1 MSSTNNTSTNPFTYL
16 FRQLVDNPLAFIS
29 LVALGGIVYLYQD
42 MRNFMMAQ
50 TQAFQEFT
58 VALKEQNVRIQHL
71 EQFHLEQIRRDA
83 TTNTNTTNPTTN
95 TDAR

>member
-1 MSSTNNTSTNPFTYL
+1 MSNTNNHSNAFTYL
-16 FRQLVDNPLAFIS
+16 LRQLVDNPLAFVS

-42 MRNFMMAQ
+42 MREFMTAQ
-50 TQAFQEFT
+50 TCAFQEFT

-71 EQFHLEQIRRDA
+71 EQFHLEQIRRE
-83 TTNTNTTNPTTN
+83 TNKANNTTTPTS

>member
-1 MSSTNNTSTNPFTYL
+1 MSNNNNTNPFTYL
-16 FRQLVDNPLAFIS
+16 FKQLVENPLAFIS

-71 EQFHLEQIRRDA
+71 EQFHLEQIRKEGA
-83 TTNTNTTNPTTN
+83 NPTTN
-95 TDAR
+95 NSNTTSTDAR

>member
-1 MSSTNNTSTNPFTYL
+1 MSSNNSTNAFTYL
-16 FRQLVDNPLAFIS
+16 VKQLVDNPLAFIS

>member
-1 MSSTNNTSTNPFTYL
+1 MSNNNNTNPFTYL

-71 EQFHLEQIRRDA
+71 EQFHLEQMRKEGDRLA
-83 TTNTNTTNPTTN
+83 PNPTTN
-95 TDAR
+95 TTSTDAR

>member
-1 MSSTNNTSTNPFTYL
+1 MADNLHNNSNGFTYL
-16 FRQLVDNPLAFIS
+16 FRQLIDNPLAFIS

-42 MRNFMMAQ
+42 MREFMTAQ
-50 TQAFQEFT
+50 TAAFQEFT

-71 EQFHLEQIRRDA
+71 EQFHLEQIKRQTDN
-83 TTNTNTTNPTTN
+83 TTNTTNTTA